1 MEDGSNGWFY
11 AKRYGYGAGLPRSWQ
26 GWLVTALFVGGALAA
41 SLLLAPLSM
50 LAFVG
55 VMIFLT
61 SIFLLVAKRTT
72 TGGWKWRM
80 GKDRDGGTW

>member
-11 AKRYGYGAGLPRSWQ
+11 AKRYGYGSGLPRSWQ
-26 GWLVTALFVGGALAA
+26 GWVATALFVGAALAA
-41 SLLLAPLSM
+41 SIFLAPVSM
-50 LAFVG
+50 LAYVG